1 MKRTGRVQSADHD
14 DVPIAANPFRAR
26 KVWRANIAPQ
36 PRLLFARKTSYI
48 AAPSSADPR
57 RRREEALVALVLA
70 PGVRPLPRMSIKS
83 AAAPIKGNLP

>member
-1 MKRTGRVQSADHD
+1 MKRTGRVQPADHD

-48 AAPSSADPR
+48 AAPYR
-57 RRREEALVALVLA
+57 RTHAEGEEALA
-70 PGVRPLPRMSIKS
+70 PSFSPGEPPLPRASIS
-83 AAAPIKGNLP
+83 DAAGCIKGNVP